1 MKGIDDFIISFYHL
15 IACWMQGLR
24 LLIVSCPPPPPPSPP
39 AFWKGGNEVSKQL
52 GNGGGGGGADYWEMR
67 NAKILNGVEKKI
79 GKSSV
84 ASMRFFHF
92 RFLIFIYHCNVA
104 SRRNLGTMVSAGG
117 LVYFPQHQQ
126 NWFVFFCT
134 LSALSF
140 SAV

>member
-1 MKGIDDFIISFYHL
+1 MSSEMKGIDDFIISFYHL

-24 LLIVSCPPPPPPSPP
+24 LLIVSCPPPPSPL

-52 GNGGGGGGADYWEMR
+52 GIGGGGGGADYWEMR

-117 LVYFPQHQQ
+117 LVYFPQHQ
-126 NWFVFFCT
+126 
-134 LSALSF
+134 
-140 SAV
+140 

>member
-24 LLIVSCPPPPPPSPP
+24 LLIVSCPPPPPSPP
-39 AFWKGGNEVSKQL
+39 CFLKGREWSYETPGWW
-52 GNGGGGGGADYWEMR
+52 GGGGGADYWEMR

>member
-24 LLIVSCPPPPPPSPP
+24 LLIVSCPPPPPHPP
-39 AFWKGGNEVSKQL
+39 LLFEREGMKFLNNWVM
-52 GNGGGGGGADYWEMR
+52 GGGGGADYWEMR